1 MVDPIAVGQILEYTL
16 KNDTADPT
24 IWLIGPLDSIT
35 KARIIS
41 KLGKIEMKNGEAVYS
56 QGEIDFTMN
65 NFTIV
70 KYGLKGV
77 KNWKSN
83 GEDVK
88 FETAVENGL
97 TIVADETLKKIPL
110 YAIAELANVIW
121 GENQVNEELRKN

>member
-16 KNDTADPT
+16 KNDTTDPT
-24 IWLIGPLDSIT
+24 VWLIGPLDSIT

-77 KNWKSN
+77 KNWKLN
-83 GEDVK
+83 GEDIK
-88 FETAVENGL
+88 FDTATENGI
-97 TIVADETLKKIPL
+97 TVVADEILKKIPL